1 MIHRIALLL
10 GGLTAAGV
18 LAFSL
23 VRADRPALGADDEA
37 MAAAQTDAPSPR
49 VVVDTVYVAAPREPE
64 VVHVTRRTTATD
76 DRASKSTPRNTRTH
90 RDDDERDEPSERED
104 HERRDHEREDHGSDR
119 DDD

>member
-37 MAAAQTDAPSPR
+37 VAAAQAEAPSPR

-76 DRASKSTPRNTRTH
+76 DRASKSAPKTTRRH
-90 RDDDERDEPSERED
+90 RDDDERDERSEHKDQAHED
-104 HERRDHEREDHGSDR
+104 HERGDHGSDR